1 MIIFFS
7 ENPSTLINGISISNK
22 IMYRVMNS
30 TQKVLW
36 IEEFGRRKFSKEIL
50 SILKIFKT
58 IFFYK
63 KIKFFYCVLPAS
75 VIGLIKI
82 IFILKLINLVNK
94 DIKYMF
100 HIHRS
105 DLIKNFNKNIFVK
118 LLFRYIKK
126 NHNLVH
132 CIFVI
137 SMQLKKDLDRLF
149 KKKIKI
155 IIKKNSLSIKHKIRA
170 QKKNLLNKK
179 IRLIYLSNILK
190 SKGILHLCK
199 KISKTNFNK
208 LYELTIYG
216 KILDLQS
223 EKFFQ
228 NNKFE
233 NIFLKKTLKDTKEKF
248 NTLKK
253 YDALILP
260 SKNEGDPLCII
271 EAMSIGLPVICYNVG
286 YIKETLGKEYDLYLD
301 NNSMSMIYT
310 KLTSKKYYKKISN
323 YLLKTFKQRDK
334 KNILADNEI
343 KIFLT

>member
-1 MIIFFS
+1 
-7 ENPSTLINGISISNK
+7 
-22 IMYRVMNS
+22 MNS

-36 IEEFGRRKFSKEIL
+36 IEEFGRRKLSKEIL

-63 KIKFFYCVLPAS
+63 KIKFFYCVLPTS

-105 DLIKNFNKNIFVK
+105 DLIKNFNKNIFVN

-126 NHNLVH
+126 NHNSIH

-137 SMQLKKDLDRLF
+137 SMKLKKDLDRLF

-179 IRLIYLSNILK
+179 IKLIYLSNILK

-216 KILDLQS
+216 KILDLPS

-233 NIFLKKTLKDTKEKF
+233 NIFLKKTLKDAKEKF

-271 EAMSIGLPVICYNVG
+271 ESMSIGLPVICYNVG
-286 YIKETLGKEYDLYLD
+286 YIEETLGKKYDLYLD

-334 KNILADNEI
+334 KNILADKEI
-343 KIFLT
+343 KNFLT